1 MIDPRRRFGSRE
13 RVALYLAGDGR
24 CVKCGAELE
33 PGWHADHVDPHSR
46 GGPTDVMNGQ
56 ALCPT
61 CNLKKGAR
69 VSELRLWQQEALRK
83 FDANRHDFL
92 AVATPGAGKTVF
104 AIAAAKSMFD
114 SGEIERLIVVVPTA
128 HLRRQWAVASAR
140 HGVQLDSRFTNG
152 VGALAKDY
160 DGPVVTYAS
169 VASEPLLWRRQSTSA
184 RTLVILDEIHHAGEA
199 EHLAWGPALK
209 QAFEGA
215 TRRLLLSGTPFRS
228 DGVAIPFVR
237 YDESG
242 LCVAGIEYGYREA
255 LLDRDVVRPIEFPVL
270 DGTMRWRLNKVEL
283 ETELSTADDTT
294 MAGALSVAIDPDGDW
309 MPSVLRRA
317 DEELTRV
324 RETMPDA
331 GGLVIAADQPLARRY
346 GNILRGVT
354 GEPSAVATTDEPDA
368 SGIIERFASGNSRW
382 IVAVQ
387 MVSEGVDIPRL
398 AVGVYASRT
407 RTKMFFRQV
416 VGRFVRMRNDADETY
431 ASLFIPAIEPLVRYA
446 REIEDTAN
454 EVLREQ
460 SEPKEGS
467 DRDRTEVSLFDL
479 IESTEAAHTS
489 TVLSGQAPTE
499 GELRRAMAA
508 MNAAGI
514 TAGISVAQ
522 AALLL
527 RAGGIAP
534 VVGTVQVTVPRQP
547 AKPALVDEKI
557 SLRRLIK
564 SRVGQYT
571 KQTGTE
577 YAFVHATL
585 NKHFREKSIDQA
597 TLETLQGRLQI
608 LDRWIGEA

>member
-1 MIDPRRRFGSRE
+1 MTDPRRRFGSRE

-24 CVKCGAELE
+24 CVECGAELE
-33 PGWHADHVDPHSR
+33 PGWHADHVEPHSR
-46 GGPTDVMNGQ
+46 GGRTDVINGQ
-56 ALCPT
+56 ALCPQ

-69 VSELRLWQQEALRK
+69 VSELRQWQQEALRK
-83 FDANRHDFL
+83 FDANRQDFL
-92 AVATPGAGKTVF
+92 AVATPGAGKTMLAV
-104 AIAAAKSMFD
+104 AAYKSMIE
-114 SGEIERLIVVVPTA
+114 SGEIDRLIVVVPTA
-128 HLRRQWAVASAR
+128 HLRRQWAVAAAR
-140 HGVQLDSRFTNG
+140 LGVQLDSRFTNG

-184 RTLVILDEIHHAGEA
+184 RALVVLDEIHHAGED
-199 EHLAWGPALK
+199 ENLKWGPALK

-228 DGVAIPFVR
+228 DGAAIPFVR

-270 DGTMRWRLNKVEL
+270 DGRMRWRLNKVEL
-283 ETELSTADDTT
+283 ETELSTADDAT
-294 MAGALSVAIDPDGDW
+294 MAAALSVAIDPDGDW
-309 MPSVLRRA
+309 IPSVLRRA

-346 GNILRGVT
+346 GSILRGIT
-354 GEPSAVATTDEPDA
+354 GEPSAVATTDELDA

-416 VGRFVRMRNDADETY
+416 VGRFVRMRNDTDETY
-431 ASLFIPAIEPLVRYA
+431 ASLLIPAIEPLVRFA
-446 REIEDTAN
+446 REIEETAN

-460 SEPKEGS
+460 SEAKDGGERERP
-467 DRDRTEVSLFDL
+467 EVSLFDL

-489 TVLSGQAPTE
+489 TVLSGQAPSD
-499 GELRRAMAA
+499 GELRRALAA

-514 TAGISVAQ
+514 TGGISVAQ

-534 VVGTVQVTVPRQP
+534 VVGTVQVAVPRQS
-547 AKPALVDEKI
+547 AKPALVDEKS

-577 YAFVHATL
+577 YAYVHATL
-585 NKHFREKSIDQA
+585 NKHFHERSIDQA

-608 LDRWIGEA
+608 LDRWIAGA